1 MRKYQSHK
9 VVEAARIIDVE
20 KTGPYGMSPGPERHY
35 RLDTRDLRY
44 VDRWVPQPAGTNYEA
59 EVGDYYVVYPDGY
72 KSLSPAAAFE
82 AGYTELGSLD
92 DVGLFPGGFED
103 DPEAGDWEPEVES
116 RDSQK
121 RLVVTVQTEDGE
133 HGMQMTIPVD

>member
-44 VDRWVPQPAGTNYEA
+44 VGRWVPQPAGTNYEA
-59 EVGDYYVVYPDGY
+59 EVGDYFVRYADGYESLLSRAMFEELYDVLVEPDGPF
-72 KSLSPAAAFE
+72 SWQPAAFE
-82 AGYTELGSLD
+82 DVD
-92 DVGLFPGGFED
+92 DDLLAE
-103 DPEAGDWEPEVES
+103 EVES